1 LGSCPLCGTAFGD
14 REGYVAHL
22 EVVHGLTD
30 DAGTTSASPEPV
42 PVVEP
47 QSTPAPEP
55 FTAPGA
61 EPGSTVR
68 VPDVYPLGSA
78 VEPSAARGPNQ
89 RVAVVAGIVVLVVI
103 VAAVVVFTGGGS
115 NNTNT
120 AAVVGTSATN
130 AAATT
135 SEPVNLLDD
144 ILQPADLPNWQVVT
158 PPTTI
163 QEGPPTPGCAS
174 PADAKPRTVYAS
186 EYSYASPGAGG
197 GEQGHIVSEA
207 FQMDTPAT
215 TDAMRAFETSPTYAQ
230 CFQDRMANQAL
241 AGIPSDFH
249 PVITSMSTAPI
260 QRLPAGVDNAVETVI
275 HIGGTDVVPVIRT
288 ERVYHL
294 FHGTYAVTFY
304 IGSCGCEPFP
314 LDAAAQRDTAIL
326 AGRLEALPG

>member
-1 LGSCPLCGTAFGD
+1 MLGSCPLCGTAFGD
-14 REGYVAHL
+14 HEGYVAHL

-30 DAGTTSASPEPV
+30 DAGTTSVSPEPV
-42 PVVEP
+42 PVIEP
-47 QSTPAPEP
+47 ESIPAPVP

-61 EPGSTVR
+61 ELGATVR
-68 VPDVYPLGSA
+68 VPDVYA
-78 VEPSAARGPNQ
+78 VGPAVGASAARGPNQ
-89 RVAVVAGIVVLVVI
+89 RVAVVAGIVVLAVI
-103 VAAVVVFTGGGS
+103 VAAVVALTGGSS

-130 AAATT
+130 AAAT

-144 ILQPADLPNWQVVT
+144 ILQPADLPNWRVVAS
-158 PPTTI
+158 PTTI
-163 QEGPPTPGCAS
+163 QQGPPTPGCAT
-174 PADAKPRTVYAS
+174 PADAAPRTVYAS
-186 EYSYASPGAGG
+186 EYSYATPGAGG

-215 TDAMRAFETSPTYAQ
+215 TDAMRAFEISPTYAQ

-241 AGIPSDFH
+241 GRIPSDFH
-249 PVITSMSTAPI
+249 PVITSISTAPI
-260 QRLPAGVDNAVETVI
+260 QPLPAGVDNAVETVI